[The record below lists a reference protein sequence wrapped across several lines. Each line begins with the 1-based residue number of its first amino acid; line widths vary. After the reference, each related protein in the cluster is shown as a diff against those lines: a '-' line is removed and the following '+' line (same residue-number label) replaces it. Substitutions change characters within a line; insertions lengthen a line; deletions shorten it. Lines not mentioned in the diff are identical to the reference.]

1 MRGADK
7 SDIKDFSEDFV
18 VVEEP
23 EGASRHKRGRSRTN
37 NGIIRIFDSHRL
49 VSTQILQR
57 QN

>member
-23 EGASRHKRGRSRTN
+23 EGAFCHRRGRSRTN
-37 NGIIRIFDSHRL
+37 NGII
-49 VSTQILQR
+49 
-57 QN
+57 